1 MPAPLRFT
9 LPDRRAACAVCK
21 SLCGPL
27 HVIDTPLPQKD
38 LSAGL
43 VVVHHDGSRL
53 RLLCLRT
60 FDSWDFPKTPVAD
73 ESGALQA
80 AIEETRAATGL
91 EDLEFPW
98 GEEYRE
104 TVAFDDGRVSR
115 YYLAESPVAEITL
128 RLPADADAEEDYG
141 FAWATFDEA
150 EDILPP
156 RLAVVLD
163 WALRRVAMPRNPS

>member
-1 MPAPLRFT
+1 
-9 LPDRRAACAVCK
+9 
-21 SLCGPL
+21 
-27 HVIDTPLPQKD
+27 VIDTVLPHKD

-60 FDSWDFPKTPVAD
+60 FDSWDFPKAAVAD
-73 ESGALQA
+73 EEHALEVA
-80 AIEETRAATGL
+80 LAETRAATGL
-91 EDLEFPW
+91 ETLEFPW

-115 YYLAESPVAEITL
+115 YYLAESPDSDVVL

-141 FAWATFDEA
+141 YAWVTFEEA

-156 RLAVVLD
+156 RLALVLD
-163 WALRRVAMPRNPS
+163 WALRRLSQPRKSS